1 MISTE
6 NGDYVQN
13 HDQTIFSNEIVP
25 EAPHSRNKQAKP
37 FQSKEYLER
46 MVDISFKQE
55 LPDNFAKDLMD
66 EFKDS
71 ESDVKTFFNAVSKN
85 KILKVEQLLKD
96 APMLALEVNE

>member
-1 MISTE
+1 
-6 NGDYVQN
+6 
-13 HDQTIFSNEIVP
+13 
-25 EAPHSRNKQAKP
+25 
-37 FQSKEYLER
+37 

-66 EFKDS
+66 ELKDS